1 MDALAVDI
9 SLGGMRFEVHN
20 LPRELGRAIG
30 PDLTVAATFH
40 SPALRLS
47 GDVFLNIAWFHPYAG
62 RESSARASIGAY
74 FTRISDAD
82 RDQLMHLAEFPST
95 VRGRLG
101 PMARLVVGLSL
112 LLGTGLALGLPY
124 AAQLHGQ
131 VTELTHRVDQ
141 LGTLLELER
150 RAHDRAL
157 AQKRADGPDVV
168 MASTVAALGPAST
181 DAGEEAP
188 RRSATIVRIDKPRGR
203 GTKPRTIEFQVR
215 RTPDGI
221 SLKSLELL
229 QGDFIGTLTS
239 EEPEDLGVAV
249 FLDYGCQASDEDGG
263 ISRCICEAPQIAV
276 PKHGKIEFACISH
289 ATNAFAED
297 LPVVVTIQ

>member
-1 MDALAVDI
+1 MAVDI
-9 SLGGMRFEVHN
+9 SMGGMRFEVHN

-30 PDLTVAATFH
+30 PDITIAATFH
-40 SPALRLS
+40 SPTLRLS
-47 GDVFLNIAWFHPYAG
+47 GDVFFNIAWFHPYTG

-82 RDQLMHLAEFPST
+82 RDQLLHLAEFPST
-95 VRGRLG
+95 LLGRLS
-101 PMARLVVGLSL
+101 PMTRLVVALSL
-112 LLGTGLALGLPY
+112 VLGAGFALGLPY
-124 AAQLHGQ
+124 AAQLRGQ

-141 LGTLLELER
+141 LGTLLEVER
-150 RAHDRAL
+150 RAHERAL

-168 MASTVAALGPAST
+168 MTSTVGTVGATST
-181 DAGEEAP
+181 DAGNEATRP
-188 RRSATIVRIDKPRGR
+188 SAAIVRIDKPRGR
-203 GTKPRTIEFQVR
+203 GTKPRAIEFQVR

-221 SLKSLELL
+221 NLKSLELL
-229 QGDFIGTLTS
+229 QGDFIGTLTN

-249 FLDYGCQASDEDGG
+249 FLDYGCQASDEDAGV
-263 ISRCICEAPQIAV
+263 SRCVCEAPQIAV

-289 ATNAFAED
+289 AINAFAED